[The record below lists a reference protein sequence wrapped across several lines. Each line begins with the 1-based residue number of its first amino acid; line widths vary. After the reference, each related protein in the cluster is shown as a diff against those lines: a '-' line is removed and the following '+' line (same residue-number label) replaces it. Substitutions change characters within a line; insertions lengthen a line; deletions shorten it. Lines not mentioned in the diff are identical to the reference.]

1 LAVVLSV
8 ILKETGS
15 AVRGIATV
23 SKENPT

>member
-1 LAVVLSV
+1 VVLSV